1 MAAIGSLATSVIHD
15 LNNLLTVIQLN
26 TDVLTETV
34 PEDFD
39 GRPLLQEVSQ
49 ASVTASALTRSMLT
63 LARGVPSGREVLDL
77 GPCVSGL
84 LDLLKTLVA
93 KRARFSLE
101 IAEEPLWV
109 EGDRSALGQMVMNL
123 VLNAVDAGSRETI
136 RVVVRP
142 AGKMAELSVADS
154 GPGIAPEM
162 LERLF
167 EPFFTTK
174 EPGKGTGLGL
184 HIVRE
189 VARQHGG
196 EVAVTSEVGKGSMFT
211 VRFPRCEA
219 PYGDRTAA
227 EPERRGRAAGRT
239 ILLLEDDPGIRL
251 IGRQILE
258 RKGYRIL
265 EAENAESARLLWKT
279 HRAEIDLLFTDL
291 VLPGTQ
297 TGGDVA
303 REFLHDVPELRVL
316 FTSGNQAAACE
327 EPLLTE
333 ENFLPKP
340 FRPATLLARIESALG
355 RGNQAAG

>member
-26 TDVLTETV
+26 TDVLAETV
-34 PEDFD
+34 PADFE
-39 GRPLLQEVSQ
+39 GLTLLQEVSQ

-63 LARGVPSGREVLDL
+63 LARGVPSCREVLDL
-77 GPCVSGL
+77 GQCVSGL

-123 VLNAVDAGSRETI
+123 ILNAVDAGSREAI
-136 RVVVRP
+136 RVAVFP
-142 AGKMAELSVADS
+142 SGKMVELTVADS
-154 GPGIAPEM
+154 GPGIAPGM
-162 LERLF
+162 LDRLF
-167 EPFFTTK
+167 DPFFTTK
-174 EPGKGTGLGL
+174 DPGKGTGLGL
-184 HIVRE
+184 YIVQE

-196 EVAVTSEVGKGSMFT
+196 EVTVTSTLGVGSVFT
-211 VRFPRCEA
+211 VRFPRSEA
-219 PYGDRTAA
+219 PDVVRTAA
-227 EPERRGRAAGRT
+227 VSERRDRAAGRT

-265 EAENAESARLLWKT
+265 EAENAESARLLWKN

-291 VLPGTQ
+291 VLPGTE

-303 REFLHDVPELRVL
+303 REFLRDAPELHVL
-316 FTSGNQAAACE
+316 FTSGNQSAARE
-327 EPLLTE
+327 EALLTE

-340 FRPATLLARIESALG
+340 FRPDTLLSRIESALG
-355 RGNQAAG
+355 G